1 MKKKLFWIAAAVS
14 IMVTLS
20 ASVWEGA
27 GTVDNGGTLPESG
40 YYVATNS
47 FPRNT
52 IVDLTN
58 LETGT
63 SIRVIVADTL
73 NAPGLLAMVSKEA
86 ATAIGLQNR
95 SVGRIRMSMPADPIA
110 FSRFTEGLSS
120 SGDPDRDPKATVAAT
135 PVPPVVAPVPTAAA
149 PEATAP
155 AVAPA
160 ATPASPE
167 APVPT
172 AAAPEPTP
180 EASEAVPPKPVP
192 APEPA
197 PQSVAAVVAPAPAPN
212 GETAAPPK
220 ASPAEAQTPEAPG
233 TGTAPAQTDAPGA
246 TNEIVDVPESYT
258 PPTTE
263 KKTVETVP
271 EEKSPVP
278 PTQNAGPVDLALV
291 SAEPRPPM
299 APQGDSDTALATQA
313 EVAPIAEPKP
323 LGQDTIPLDV
333 PQVAPLPPA
342 AGPGATA
349 PSAPPQPVK
358 GITTPPVVTPK
369 VPAAKPVPENFGAPV
384 IEKLRKGSYYV
395 QVAALSK
402 EQLVQDTVH
411 QLGSKYPVAVQ
422 RAGTPEKPLYRVLVG
437 PINQGESA
445 ALLQRFKKSGY
456 PDAFIKTEG

>member
-149 PEATAP
+149 PGATA
-155 AVAPA
+155 
-160 ATPASPE
+160 
-167 APVPT
+167 
-172 AAAPEPTP
+172 

-358 GITTPPVVTPK
+358 GITTPRAVTPK